1 MTQTQAEYC
10 GHWTAA
16 ELERSRV
23 VKIRRSEALEW
34 DLIKVREEIAMVEQE
49 IARREEQTK

>member
-1 MTQTQAEYC
+1 MTQTAAEYC
-10 GHWTAA
+10 GRWTAA

-49 IARREEQTK
+49 IARREERTK